1 MKDAVV
7 PVTLIVVGLGWLAW
21 HFGWF
26 PDADWVVA
34 LGFIVAG
41 AAVLAFDGITKS
53 SIVIGPFLAGVGV
66 AWAAHER
73 YRVHWTV
80 LIPVLLVLLGVL
92 MLAARSQ
99 RVPERRNRTPSA

>member
-1 MKDAVV
+1 MRDAAL

-26 PDADWVVA
+26 PDVDWVIA
-34 LGFIVAG
+34 LGLIVAG
-41 AAVLAFDGITKS
+41 VAVLVFDGITKS

-73 YRVHWTV
+73 YRIHWMV
-80 LIPVLLVLLGVL
+80 LIPMLLVLLGVL
-92 MLAARSQ
+92 MLAARSP
-99 RVPERRNRTPSA
+99 RVPERRPPPA